1 MRQNPSTTRH
11 VIVHTNCV
19 LPRLSDPVEQKGIL
33 MLCARVVVSFE
44 ACYAVGGELLATY
57 MGDELV
63 RRAEVNIHKE
73 RWACEKRA
81 VDSGDCLGER
91 GQLVLSQFDNAY
103 RHAVYRRYSKET
115 PQERCLRKREWR
127 LPLYQFV
134 RLVRAWKIIAGSGQ
148 VGDAIRFVQIL
159 NLFTEQLLQVR
170 RSEAAERLARR
181 IEYGEP

>member
-19 LPRLSDPVEQKGIL
+19 FPRLSDPVEQKGIL

-44 ACYAVGGELLATY
+44 ARYAVGGELLATH

-63 RRAEVNIHKE
+63 RRAEANIHKE

-91 GQLVLSQFDNAY
+91 GPLVLSQFDNAY
-103 RHAVYRRYSKET
+103 RHAVYRRH
-115 PQERCLRKREWR
+115 
-127 LPLYQFV
+127 
-134 RLVRAWKIIAGSGQ
+134 
-148 VGDAIRFVQIL
+148 
-159 NLFTEQLLQVR
+159 
-170 RSEAAERLARR
+170 
-181 IEYGEP
+181 